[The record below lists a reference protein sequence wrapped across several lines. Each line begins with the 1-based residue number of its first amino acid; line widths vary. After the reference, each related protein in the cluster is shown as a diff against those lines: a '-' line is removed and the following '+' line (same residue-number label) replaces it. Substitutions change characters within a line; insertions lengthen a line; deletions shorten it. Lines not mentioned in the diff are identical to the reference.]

1 MTTSWCTNLDG
12 YLQKE
17 LSAEEQAIFVAHL
30 ETCSRCRRA
39 VQEQEFLDQLLVRAT
54 TQLNLVP
61 EALVDR
67 IEQRLQKG
75 RQRRLLLV
83 LASLA
88 TAALVVFCVTAW
100 WHTRSPALDLPAA
113 SSTALAPQSP
123 QPTTPTDPRALV
135 HVTFQPRHEV
145 IAVPLKTTNPN
156 VTLIWVYP
164 TATPAL
170 PSQTPASDSVW
181 PPERKDL

>member
-17 LSAEEQAIFVAHL
+17 LSEEEQAIFVAHL
-30 ETCSRCRRA
+30 ETCSQCRSA
-39 VQEQEFLDQLLVRAT
+39 VQEQELLDQLLVHAT
-54 TQLNLVP
+54 TQLNRVP

-67 IEQRLQKG
+67 IEQRL
-75 RQRRLLLV
+75 RAARRRRILLE

-100 WHTRSPALDLPAA
+100 WRTRSPAPDLPAA
-113 SSTALAPQSP
+113 SSTALAPQSS
-123 QPTTPTDPRALV
+123 QPVPPTDPRSLV
-135 HVTFQPRHEV
+135 HVTFQPRYEV

-164 TATPAL
+164 TATTAL
-170 PSQTPASDSVW
+170 PLQTPASDSLL
-181 PPERKDL
+181 PPERKEL